1 MEVCYAGLSA
11 QNAAAF
17 VYSSRRGL
25 AALLILGGG
34 QCESLKSG

>member
-1 MEVCYAGLSA
+1 MEVYYAGMIVQSA
-11 QNAAAF
+11 HVF

-25 AALLILGGG
+25 AALLILVDG